1 MEPSKVPEV
10 LKSKINFR
18 VFALII
24 GASIAFQTFVYFAAE
39 SPDLN
44 MEEDLAFV
52 SMSLPLIVS
61 VVSFFI
67 AFKYGLSQV
76 FGKSYLFLALAFFSY
91 FLAEV
96 TYYAYDEIFGI
107 EPYPSIAD
115 VFFFG
120 LYAFAIVHI
129 LINFRFFK
137 TKTHISHK
145 LLFIAIPI
153 VIFSVYFYIS
163 LEEIGEA
170 DFDFFYGIIFVGG
183 AAVTLSLAALGALVF
198 RGGLLGIVWSI
209 LLIGLL
215 GFAIGDVW
223 YYYLELFGEYDLY
236 HPVNLFWY
244 AGNWVII
251 YSLYKH
257 SKAI

>member
-1 MEPSKVPEV
+1 MPEV

-39 SPDLN
+39 SSDLN
-44 MEEDLAFV
+44 MEENLAFV

-67 AFKYGLSQV
+67 AFKYGLSQI
-76 FGKSYLFLALAFFSY
+76 FGKSYLFLALAFFSF

-137 TKTHISHK
+137 TKTHITHK

-153 VIFSVYFYIS
+153 VIFSAYSYIS

-183 AAVTLSLAALGALVF
+183 AAITLSLAALGVLVF

-244 AGNWVII
+244 AGNWIII
-251 YSLYKH
+251 YALYKH